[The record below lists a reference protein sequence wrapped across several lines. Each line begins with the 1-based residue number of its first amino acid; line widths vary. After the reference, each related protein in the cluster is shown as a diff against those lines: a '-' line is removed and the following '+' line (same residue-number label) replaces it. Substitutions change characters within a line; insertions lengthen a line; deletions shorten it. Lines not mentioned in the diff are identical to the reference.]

1 MKNSRILLT
10 VMVLSSI
17 VTFTHFV
24 DADSA
29 SNVGFKIAVDRVG
42 AKHSY
47 ECISKKIHCVS
58 CLVFH

>member
-1 MKNSRILLT
+1 MAYVEAKQKKWRLKMMNSRILLT

-29 SNVGFKIAVDRVG
+29 SNGGFKIAADRVG
-42 AKHSY
+42 A
-47 ECISKKIHCVS
+47 
-58 CLVFH
+58 